1 MTINGPV
8 AQSQGTGRET
18 AGLTSGGMG
27 EASRMGG
34 LCVHVRV
41 RVCALQMA
49 VGAGMQQWAGLP
61 DHEGHREAGD
71 DGPLLHHFLDHLGY
85 NESLVQ
91 GGFPGLSQALRME
104 GKGIWSFWA
113 WWT

>member
-1 MTINGPV
+1 M
-8 AQSQGTGRET
+8 AQSQGTGREM
-18 AGLTSGGMG
+18 AGLASGGMG
-27 EASRMGG
+27 EASRMGR

-41 RVCALQMA
+41 PVCVHCGWLWGQGCSS
-49 VGAGMQQWAGLP
+49 VLAGLP
-61 DHEGHREAGD
+61 DHEGHGEAGD

-91 GGFPGLSQALRME
+91 GGFPGLSQTRRME